1 MKSKTKD
8 FQFSEEIIFK
18 NEIIHFFNID
28 SNKSTLYIY
37 LEIEGKKIKSE
48 KSKKY
53 YYKIDLKDDDIQNI
67 QKEMKCIII
76 EDVELT
82 IIIRI
87 LSKYIK
93 FFRKKSKSFHK
104 KIEENGNKVRPRKNT
119 IQENFLRKG
128 MSIKEKIK
136 IFSGEFIKRQI
147 NNKVIPGKLI
157 IPKLFQQDV
166 TKKNNKK
173 ENKNKIVEEEVKEK
187 K

>member
-1 MKSKTKD
+1 
-8 FQFSEEIIFK
+8 
-18 NEIIHFFNID
+18 
-28 SNKSTLYIY
+28 
-37 LEIEGKKIKSE
+37 
-48 KSKKY
+48 
-53 YYKIDLKDDDIQNI
+53 
-67 QKEMKCIII
+67 MKCIII

-157 IPKLFQQDV
+157 IPKIFQQDV

>member
-8 FQFSEEIIFK
+8 FQFSEETIFK

-28 SNKSTLYIY
+28 SNESTLYIY

-53 YYKIDLKDDDIQNI
+53 KLDLKDDGIQNI

-87 LSKYIK
+87 ISKYIK

-104 KIEENGNKVRPRKNT
+104 KIEENGNKFRPRKNT
-119 IQENFLRKG
+119 IQENLLVNG

-136 IFSGEFIKRQI
+136 LFSGEFIKRQI
-147 NNKVIPGKLI
+147 NNKIIPGKLI
-157 IPKLFQQDV
+157 IPNIFQQEE
-166 TKKNNKK
+166 TNKNNKK
-173 ENKNKIVEEEVKEK
+173 ENKNKIVEKEVKEK